1 MKKIDIKKL
10 IDNKP
15 FIVAEVSANHQQ
27 DKGKAKMLIDIASES
42 GADAVKFQTF
52 RPDSLT
58 LDSEKEN
65 FILQQDS
72 NWSGRSLYSLYSE
85 AATPFEWHQ
94 ELFDYSK
101 EKKII
106 PFTSVFSIKD
116 IEFLESINC
125 EIYKIASYETNDI
138 ELVEEVAKIGKPVI
152 LSVGGCT
159 EEEVAEAIK
168 ILHKYL
174 NDNFVILNCLSAYPA
189 PISDFSF
196 GRTTRLIEE
205 FNVLTGLSDHSNNP
219 YAALITLALG
229 GTVFE
234 KHIMLEDENSD
245 KPLDKDF
252 SSTKQDF
259 TDYINSIKEAF
270 DALQEDKFQPMPS
283 ENSNLILK
291 RSIYSTKKIEAGE
304 KFTTENTR
312 SIRPADGLHPHRYK
326 ELLGKKS
333 KREIDASTPIKESDI
348 E

>member
-27 DKGKAKMLIDIASES
+27 DKDKAKMLIDIASES

-168 ILHKYL
+168 ILQNYH
-174 NDNFVILNCLSAYPA
+174 
-189 PISDFSF
+189 
-196 GRTTRLIEE
+196 
-205 FNVLTGLSDHSNNP
+205 
-219 YAALITLALG
+219 
-229 GTVFE
+229 
-234 KHIMLEDENSD
+234 
-245 KPLDKDF
+245 
-252 SSTKQDF
+252 
-259 TDYINSIKEAF
+259 
-270 DALQEDKFQPMPS
+270 
-283 ENSNLILK
+283 
-291 RSIYSTKKIEAGE
+291 
-304 KFTTENTR
+304 
-312 SIRPADGLHPHRYK
+312 
-326 ELLGKKS
+326 
-333 KREIDASTPIKESDI
+333 
-348 E
+348 